1 MTVCSIDDDDVDSR
15 FDQGFYA
22 LFGVAACADS
32 RAYAQTAFRVFV
44 GIRKLGGFQNIF
56 YGNQAFKLVFF
67 VQDQNTLD
75 FMFVHQFARFV
86 DACAFGDGNQ
96 AFARG
101 HDGGNGQVEAVFKT
115 QVAVGNDADHF
126 AVFNDGQAGHFAF
139 ALRAHF
145 QYFADERRR
154 GNRYRVFYHAAFMAF
169 HFGNGTRL
177 HFGRHVFMDNADTAF
192 LRHGNGEACFGNGV
206 HCGGK

>member
-1 MTVCSIDDDDVDSR
+1 MTLYAPAARALAIDQIQSGFGGCDIAADDLDVRIGFFYPFHALDNALTMTVCSIDDDDVDSR

-86 DACAFGDGNQ
+86 DACAFGDGN
-96 AFARG
+96 R
-101 HDGGNGQVEAVFKT
+101 T
-115 QVAVGNDADHF
+115 PS
-126 AVFNDGQAGHFAF
+126 
-139 ALRAHF
+139 LWHF
-145 QYFADERRR
+145 QDI
-154 GNRYRVFYHAAFMAF
+154 
-169 HFGNGTRL
+169 
-177 HFGRHVFMDNADTAF
+177 
-192 LRHGNGEACFGNGV
+192 
-206 HCGGK
+206 